1 MSTASHPP
9 EMTRLASYRRCVERI
24 RSAWPAFLERRRQ
37 RLAEQGR
44 YGKASEKVAEN
55 ILEDLFTLVLDWE
68 LTDLNHQVQYA
79 DLVLTR
85 HGIKYLLVEVKRPGA
100 LAWNR
105 HAVERALEQAQRYA
119 EEQHVKCIAISD
131 GVMLYAA
138 HPRHGG
144 LEDRVFASLTAVEP
158 PLDLWW
164 LSIHGIYRPR
174 PAVLSP
180 AGTMEPLR
188 LLPETA
194 PALTLE
200 AEATELVHPKYRLP
214 AACFAYVG
222 SPSRPET
229 WKLPYRLADGSVDE
243 RRLPKAI
250 QAILSNYR
258 GTKVGGIPE
267 SDIPAVLL
275 RLAEAATSLGRMPHQ
290 RGDAAEIYRQLAD
303 ALEQLG
309 YAPGEQR
316 QGQGLL
322 MAERSSPSPARQ
334 SSQERHTGRRLLSKD
349 QERSS

>member
-9 EMTRLASYRRCVERI
+9 EITRLASYRRCVERI
-24 RSAWPAFLERRRQ
+24 HSAWPAFLERRRQ
-37 RLAEQGR
+37 RLAEQER

-79 DLVLTR
+79 DLVLT
-85 HGIKYLLVEVKRPGA
+85 HQGIKYLLVEVKRPGA

-105 HAVERALEQAQRYA
+105 HAVERALEQARRYA
-119 EEQHVKCIAISD
+119 AEQRVKCIAISD

-144 LEDRVFASLTAVEP
+144 LEDRVFVSLTDVEP

-164 LSIHGIYRPR
+164 LSVHGIYRPR
-174 PAVLSP
+174 PALLSS
-180 AGTMEPLR
+180 AGTVEPLR
-188 LLPETA
+188 LLPEAA

-200 AEATELVHPKYRLP
+200 AGAAELLHPKYRLP

-229 WKLPYRLADGSVDE
+229 WKLPYRLADGTIDE

-258 GTKVGGIPE
+258 GTKVSGIPE
-267 SDIPAVLL
+267 ADIPAVLL

-309 YAPGEQR
+309 YAPGEQ
-316 QGQGLL
+316 GQGSY
-322 MAERSSPSPARQ
+322 AADQRAPAPAARPSQ
-334 SSQERHTGRRLLSKD
+334 QERRASRRFLSKD